1 MYKGKSTQLSSQ
13 FVCLSGCWFLLDPVS
28 AVYVMIDSDTPG
40 AHSTSLVIITR
51 TALVLFPVQRVWF
64 CVLFGV
70 IINLHDNVEAQPNNY
85 SILYGIVGI
94 PFYDSFYVRSMTCS
108 DCVIFF
114 LSLSIAFGKEN
125 AYRVG
130 LNEIN
135 YYFY

>member
-108 DCVIFF
+108 DCVYFF
-114 LSLSIAFGKEN
+114 PLSIAFGKEN

-130 LNEIN
+130 LNAIN